1 MLLGTVCTNIMIS
14 SWKIYCV
21 RESMYVREREP
32 ERVRVFFD
40 RIKEREMCCFSA
52 RRNEGEMKHCL

>member
-1 MLLGTVCTNIMIS
+1 
-14 SWKIYCV
+14 
-21 RESMYVREREP
+21 VREREP

-40 RIKEREMCCFSA
+40 GIKEREMYCFSA